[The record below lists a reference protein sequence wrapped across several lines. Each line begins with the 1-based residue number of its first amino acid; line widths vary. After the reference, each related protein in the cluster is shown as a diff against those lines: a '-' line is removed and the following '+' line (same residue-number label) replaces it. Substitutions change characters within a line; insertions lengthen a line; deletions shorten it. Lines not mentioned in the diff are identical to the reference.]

1 YYKAGLVKK
10 VLLSNDRIGAA
21 AQLGV
26 VKSDAA
32 LNREVLV
39 GLGVAERDIETF
51 GSELASTREEVL
63 ALRDWAERA
72 RITSIIV
79 PTEIFSAR
87 RLRWMLRR
95 SFDGFDGQFT
105 ILVPALDPR
114 DYHRGNWWES
124 TEGIISFQNEL
135 LKYAFYRLHH

>member
-1 YYKAGLVKK
+1 K

-32 LNREVLV
+32 LSREVLV
-39 GLGVAERDIETF
+39 GLGVAEQDIETF

-79 PTEIFSAR
+79 PTEIFSGR

-95 SFDGFDGQFT
+95 SFDGQFT
-105 ILVPALDPR
+105 VLVPALDTR

-135 LKYAFYRLHH
+135 LKYAFYRLHY